1 MPIGESILARHLT
14 VDLNIKKMKVA
25 YKTGELI
32 MEGEWCEPIY
42 TDDTIW
48 CIETLEGKRVLQ
60 LNITKK
66 N

>member
-1 MPIGESILARHLT
+1 
-14 VDLNIKKMKVA
+14 MKVA